1 MDCLFCKIVNK
12 EIPNFTVFEND
23 YVLAFLDIHPCCK
36 GHTVVIPKKHLENL
50 LEMSN
55 DEWRNTLDG
64 VREAMH
70 KVQKVLNPDG
80 MNIAINERPPG
91 GQVVPHAHWHIFPRW
106 DGDGGCNAHSIIRTN
121 EKNDVN
127 ELAKLF

>member
-36 GHTVVIPKKHLENL
+36 GHTVVIPKKHFENL

-55 DEWRNTLDG
+55 EEWRNTLDG

-70 KVQKVLNPDG
+70 KVQKVLSPDG
-80 MNIAINERPPG
+80 MNIAVNERSAG
-91 GQVVPHAHWHIFPRW
+91 GQVVPHVHWHIFPRW
-106 DGDGGCNAHSIIRTN
+106 DGDGGGNAHSIIRTN